1 MATAQSSPRLAQSKP
16 AALAADYNLR
26 ILWPIARYFEERFG
40 DEGLQQLAAA
50 GGLVPSDFDATT
62 SRWVS
67 AASFEAILARAR
79 ALLDSEDEFMR
90 ACVHRIK
97 EAYGPL
103 RYVLWATSPGG
114 VFNQAASQYS
124 LVSTCGDLVMTPSG
138 PTATHCHF
146 TSRVPFSRLACLAR
160 QAQGGALPTFWGLP
174 PAYVKE
180 TACVGRGDPSCE
192 LDYHWYTTRRWLPTV
207 LGALMAALCGWALS
221 RSGLAVVPT
230 PVMLGVLG
238 AALGYLFEVR
248 RTERVNE
255 RTREEVMGAL
265 RDLARDESDARREL
279 LGMHQRQK
287 DWTRLVEEE
296 MNARAAAVQAA
307 VSGGQEVQSARASTL
322 LGFSHDLRN
331 PLQVIRMSIDY
342 LRGCAGVVA
351 EKDAADS
358 IGDMDLAV
366 ERMSHMLGDLVR
378 VTQAQRAFVPMAPQ
392 AVAIPGLTNGLR
404 RRLRALV
411 HGRNL
416 RSTVSATREAPE
428 VMEMDPLALDR
439 ILDNL
444 LTNAAKYT
452 ERGSIDVVLDG
463 TPGHLVLK
471 VSDTGCGIPA
481 ESLGRIFEA
490 GGSSPRSRRGDSFGV
505 GLSVVVQLLDQIGG
519 RLEVMSRPDAGTTFW
534 VYLPLVARCERPSTR
549 PSSTDASSSTRV
561 RSSPETSLSATS
573 AAGGAL
579 GRVVTIR
586 HLPS

>member
-1 MATAQSSPRLAQSKP
+1 
-16 AALAADYNLR
+16 
-26 ILWPIARYFEERFG
+26 
-40 DEGLQQLAAA
+40 
-50 GGLVPSDFDATT
+50 
-62 SRWVS
+62 
-67 AASFEAILARAR
+67 
-79 ALLDSEDEFMR
+79 
-90 ACVHRIK
+90 
-97 EAYGPL
+97 
-103 RYVLWATSPGG
+103 
-114 VFNQAASQYS
+114 
-124 LVSTCGDLVMTPSG
+124 
-138 PTATHCHF
+138 
-146 TSRVPFSRLACLAR
+146 
-160 QAQGGALPTFWGLP
+160 
-174 PAYVKE
+174 
-180 TACVGRGDPSCE
+180 
-192 LDYHWYTTRRWLPTV
+192 
-207 LGALMAALCGWALS
+207 
-221 RSGLAVVPT
+221 
-230 PVMLGVLG
+230 MLGVLG

>member
-1 MATAQSSPRLAQSKP
+1 MATAQSSPPLLQPPP
-16 AALAADYNLR
+16 AAVAADYNLR
-26 ILWPIARYFEERFG
+26 ILWPIARYFEDRLG
-40 DEGLQQLAAA
+40 HQGLQALAAA
-50 GGLVPSDFDATT
+50 GGLVPSDFDAASAT

-67 AASFEAILARAR
+67 ARSFEAILAHAR
-79 ALLDSEDEFMR
+79 AQLGSDDAFMR
-90 ACVHRIK
+90 ACIHRIQ

-103 RYVLWATSPGG
+103 RYVLWATSPGA
-114 VFNQAASQYS
+114 VFNQAASQYA
-124 LVSTCGDLVMTPSG
+124 LVSTCGDLVMSASG
-138 PTATHCHF
+138 PTSTHCHF
-146 TSRVPFSRLACLAR
+146 TSRVPFTRLACLAR

-174 PAYVKE
+174 AAYVKE
-180 TACVGRGDPSCE
+180 TACVGRGDASCE
-192 LDYHWYTTRRWLPTV
+192 LDYHWYTTRRWLPTL
-207 LGALMAALCGWALS
+207 LGALAAALCGWALS
-221 RSGLAVVPT
+221 KSGLTVVPT
-230 PVMLGVLG
+230 PLMLGVLG

-265 RDLARDESDARREL
+265 RDLAHDESDARREL

-296 MNARAAAVQAA
+296 MNARAAAIQAA

-331 PLQVIRMSIDY
+331 PLQVIRMSTDY
-342 LRGCAGVVA
+342 LRASPGLATD
-351 EKDAADS
+351 EDAVDS
-358 IGDMDLAV
+358 LGDMDLAI

-378 VTQAQRAFVPMAPQ
+378 VTQAQREFVPMTPQ
-392 AVAIPGLTNGLR
+392 VVPIPGLTEGLR

-411 HGRNL
+411 HGRNV
-416 RSTVSATREAPE
+416 RSTVSATREVPE
-428 VMEMDPLALDR
+428 TLEMDPIALDR

-444 LTNAAKYT
+444 FTNAAKYT

-481 ESLGRIFEA
+481 ESLGRIFEP

-519 RLEVMSRPDAGTTFW
+519 RLEVMSRPQAGTTFW
-534 VYLPLVARCERPSTR
+534 VYLPLVARIQRPSIR
-549 PSSTDASSSTRV
+549 PAPPAGARKGTSSA
-561 RSSPETSLSATS
+561 PA
-573 AAGGAL
+573 GAL
-579 GRVVTIR
+579 ERVVTIR
-586 HLPS
+586 HPAA